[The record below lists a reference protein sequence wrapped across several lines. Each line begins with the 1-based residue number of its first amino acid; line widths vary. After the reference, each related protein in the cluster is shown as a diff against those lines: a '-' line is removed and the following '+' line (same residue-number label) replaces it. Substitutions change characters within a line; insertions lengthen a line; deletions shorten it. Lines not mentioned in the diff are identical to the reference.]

1 MMLSQV
7 GFVLIVVLLLLVNA
21 VRILR
26 EWERGVVLRLG
37 RYQAVRGPGLIF
49 IIPLIEKMHR
59 INTRVVNV
67 DVPPQDIITK
77 DNVTLKVN
85 AVVFFRILS
94 PKEAVVNVEEYFS
107 ATYQKAQT
115 VLRNVLGQFELD
127 ELLSARDTINH
138 RLQTILDSET
148 DQWGIKVDSVEIKHV
163 DLPQEMQRAMARQAE
178 AERERRAKVIAAEGE
193 FQASTRLAEAANI
206 MGRHPMSLQ
215 LRFLQTL
222 TEVAVENNSTIV
234 FPIPIDLI
242 KPLIDMAEGTLPSD
256 NGGPPTTNADGGDA
270 PAAVEEI
277 AVASGQEAEASGAG
291 DE

>member
-148 DQWGIKVDSVEIKHV
+148 DQWGIKVDAVEIKHV

-242 KPLIDMAEGTLPSD
+242 KPLIDMAEGTLPSG
-256 NGGPPTTNADGGDA
+256 NGSPPTTNADGGDA

>member
-193 FQASTRLAEAANI
+193 FQASTRLAEAADI

-242 KPLIDMAEGTLPSD
+242 KPLIDMAEGIVPSG

-270 PAAVEEI
+270 PAAVQEI
-277 AVASGQEAEASGAG
+277 AVASQEAEVSGAG